1 MSNGQKLL
9 TLSTMTNYQNCQKW
23 QKKDQNVG
31 QVMFSHQSA
40 STGHRSLEGYS
51 LYVKSKGSAVSELVS
66 E

>member
-23 QKKDQNVG
+23 QKNGNVVH
-31 QVMFSHQSA
+31 VMFSHHSA

-51 LYVKSKGSAVSELVS
+51 LYVKSKGSAVGVS
-66 E
+66 